1 MGSETYVRIRTSHF
15 GKSVFDETLV
25 LVNEPLL
32 APIVVSV
39 YVKRRTFVLTSA
51 VGLLGVS
58 AGCISDV
65 REIATEAEETEKTVS
80 TTPTT
85 RNETT
90 GQGKQTKSDYGSRTV
105 EDLKIYNETDEQLTV
120 TVTITR
126 IPEDVPHRENA
137 ESSEQSKQRDLSSQ
151 PTLVSETFELSPS
164 SGRQNKKVYADPIT
178 TRDTY
183 EIKIDVRDGP
193 TATYDW
199 TDEYD
204 DALGVLV
211 YVETTDITFTS
222 IES

>member
-1 MGSETYVRIRTSHF
+1 MRRR
-15 GKSVFDETLV
+15 TLV
-25 LVNEPLL
+25 L
-32 APIVVSV
+32 
-39 YVKRRTFVLTSA
+39 SA
-51 VGLLGVS
+51 AAGLSGAT
-58 AGCISDV
+58 AGCLSDV
-65 REIATEAEETEKTVS
+65 RDVATEAENQEETLS

-85 RNETT
+85 RKETT
-90 GQGKQTKSDYGSRTV
+90 GQGKQTKSDYGSETV
-105 EDLKIYNETDEQLTV
+105 EDLKIYNETDERLTV

-137 ESSEQSKQRDLSSQ
+137 ESSEQSQQRDLSGQ

-164 SGRQNKKVYADPIT
+164 SGRQNSKVYPDPIT

-183 EIKIDVRDGP
+183 EIKIDVQDGP

-204 DALGVLV
+204 DALGILV
-211 YVETTDITFTS
+211 FVEENGIEFTP